1 MEELHPLSPEER
13 RKQLAQAHASWG
25 ADFVKRLRRG
35 PPLLTVLKRV
45 GLGVVAGAELNAALA
60 DPGDT
65 ALKGE
70 HYDGPFEDELKVEE
84 PAPDEVKPDKIRTE
98 GISL

>member
-1 MEELHPLSPEER
+1 
-13 RKQLAQAHASWG
+13 LAG
-25 ADFVKRLRRG
+25 VMVVLMFFFVI
-35 PPLLTVLKRV
+35 
-45 GLGVVAGAELNAALA
+45 GLGVVAGCELNAALA

-84 PAPDEVKPDKIRTE
+84 PAPDEIKADMKIE
-98 GISL
+98 GTSQ